1 MNDLE
6 IEKEETKSISQV
18 INRFLENIDR
28 KIFKSL
34 TANLPFIPEEQ
45 VPDKNFMGYLL
56 SLSNVK
62 VGGNYG
68 RKMMASRL
76 KINNG
81 NQTQFNVTRKNVLV
95 S

>member
-1 MNDLE
+1 M
-6 IEKEETKSISQV
+6 
-18 INRFLENIDR
+18 ENTDR
-28 KIFKSL
+28 KIFISL

-45 VPDKNFMGYLL
+45 VSDKNFMRYLL
-56 SLSNVK
+56 SLSYVK

-81 NQTQFNVTRKNVLV
+81 DQTQFNVTRKNVLV